1 MLPFRVQNAKDNDA
15 VAFYAIEKFVRETA
29 REQPAKVPVI
39 KRTAFRLFFQ
49 QSNRTA
55 DLIQQFITQTRAPG
69 FIP

>member
-15 VAFYAIEKFVRETA
+15 VAFHAIEKFVRETA

-39 KRTAFRLFFQ
+39 KRTAFRLCFQ
-49 QSNRTA
+49 KSNRA
-55 DLIQQFITQTRAPG
+55 ANLIQQFIAQTRAPG